1 MDKFNVLHRTLF
13 HVIFSMYLLP
23 ISGKVSSL
31 FWNVDFR
38 KPRFVV
44 FPAMAYTGCERV
56 PRSWHIHICRE
67 DLLKTQGSPT
77 ERSVSVVQTFI
88 FINSSSS
95 RIYHSIY
102 ILFIEAF
109 VLIFT
114 HCIYQ
119 LSFSFTVLLSSSSG
133 GECRNG
139 NGSCSTDN
147 ENRRSLLPS
156 PSAAQPQRVPSVIYI
171 TSNSNSTTEEELAR
185 SIQGHDIPRASI
197 PVPVSMA
204 RSLSIAIPIVIRPQI
219 YRDASAIPP
228 SYEEATADHSLG
240 ESSDDLDDL
249 EGLSVCTTRLFINI
263 TIA

>member
-77 ERSVSVVQTFI
+77 ERSVSILQTFI

-95 RIYHSIY
+95 RIHESIY
-102 ILFIEAF
+102 FLFLEHLYLSLLMIYLLFITYLSIIILF
-109 VLIFT
+109 
-114 HCIYQ
+114 HC
-119 LSFSFTVLLSSSSG
+119 
-133 GECRNG
+133 
-139 NGSCSTDN
+139 
-147 ENRRSLLPS
+147 
-156 PSAAQPQRVPSVIYI
+156 SVII
-171 TSNSNSTTEEELAR
+171 RER
-185 SIQGHDIPRASI
+185 
-197 PVPVSMA
+197 VSEWERFMFC
-204 RSLSIAIPIVIRPQI
+204 
-219 YRDASAIPP
+219 
-228 SYEEATADHSLG
+228 G
-240 ESSDDLDDL
+240 
-249 EGLSVCTTRLFINI
+249 
-263 TIA
+263 